1 MLGLLTL
8 GPSYNLGAASSVPR
22 TVERASTPTMQ
33 GPPVK
38 KLTYGDDA
46 RNALIAGVDTVAN
59 AVKVTLGPRGRN
71 VVIKRGFEPEVVNDG
86 VTIAREVKIDD
97 GERSVGSK
105 LLLQAAAKQDGR
117 AGDGTT
123 TATVLTQAIAKEGLR
138 YVANGCNSVALQRGL
153 IKASHFF
160 AGKVREL
167 ATPVTTREQFNSIA
181 SMSCNDVP
189 MGELLGEAFER
200 VGVDGSTTV
209 EDGQGISDTVEYTE
223 GMEIEVGY
231 LRQEFIKDVAQ
242 MTATLESPRVLVT
255 DQKIV
260 NLAEILT
267 LLEGLVASK
276 EPLLIIAPDVI
287 GEAVSGL
294 MLNKNRGV
302 LDVCCIKCPG
312 YGEVRRAF
320 LEDICT
326 LTGSNFITTDLSRK
340 PEDATM
346 DDLGTLE
353 RAVVTKEKT
362 LLVGTGA
369 TLDKV
374 NERVANLKNQIEEKI
389 GTDKEYATRRP
400 QPLLLSPPSPPSL
413 SRHTP
418 PSDAHRLPPPPRYDI
433 PRLEQRVVKLRGAVA
448 RILVGATTEVEI
460 ADRKLRYEDA
470 INALTGAII
479 EGQVPGGGA
488 SLAYVTRFAD
498 EAREGLSEDEQVAV
512 DVLVEAMGVPMCQ
525 VADNAGVLG
534 QLVLEKCK
542 GKPWGHGFNAKTLE
556 YTDDLLGDGVCDPVS
571 VTTWA
576 LENAASIAGSMLTTE
591 AIITDIIRYDYEDL
605 DYEPEFTEGIG
616 AGAADLAW

>member
-1 MLGLLTL
+1 
-8 GPSYNLGAASSVPR
+8 
-22 TVERASTPTMQ
+22 
-33 GPPVK
+33 
-38 KLTYGDDA
+38 
-46 RNALIAGVDTVAN
+46 
-59 AVKVTLGPRGRN
+59 
-71 VVIKRGFEPEVVNDG
+71 
-86 VTIAREVKIDD
+86 
-97 GERSVGSK
+97 
-105 LLLQAAAKQDGR
+105 
-117 AGDGTT
+117 
-123 TATVLTQAIAKEGLR
+123 
-138 YVANGCNSVALQRGL
+138 
-153 IKASHFF
+153 
-160 AGKVREL
+160 
-167 ATPVTTREQFNSIA
+167 
-181 SMSCNDVP
+181 MSCNDVP

-209 EDGQGISDTVEYTE
+209 EYAE

-287 GEAVSGL
+287 GESVSGL

-302 LDVCCIKCPG
+302 LDVCCVKCPG

-389 GTDKEYATRRP
+389 GTDKEY
-400 QPLLLSPPSPPSL
+400 
-413 SRHTP
+413 
-418 PSDAHRLPPPPRYDI
+418 DI

-479 EGQVPGGGA
+479 EGQVPG
-488 SLAYVTRFAD
+488 S
-498 EAREGLSEDEQVAV
+498 
-512 DVLVEAMGVPMCQ
+512 
-525 VADNAGVLG
+525 
-534 QLVLEKCK
+534 
-542 GKPWGHGFNAKTLE
+542 
-556 YTDDLLGDGVCDPVS
+556 
-571 VTTWA
+571 
-576 LENAASIAGSMLTTE
+576 
-591 AIITDIIRYDYEDL
+591 
-605 DYEPEFTEGIG
+605 
-616 AGAADLAW
+616 

>member
-8 GPSYNLGAASSVPR
+8 GPSYNLGGASSVPR

-302 LDVCCIKCPG
+302 LDVCCVKCPG

-389 GTDKEYATRRP
+389 GTDKEY
-400 QPLLLSPPSPPSL
+400 
-413 SRHTP
+413 
-418 PSDAHRLPPPPRYDI
+418 DI

-512 DVLVEAMGVPMCQ
+512 DVLIEAMGVPMCQ

-605 DYEPEFTEGIG
+605 DYEPEFTVGMG

>member
-22 TVERASTPTMQ
+22 SVERASTPTMQ

-46 RNALIAGVDTVAN
+46 RYALIEGVDTVAN

-302 LDVCCIKCPG
+302 LDVCCVKCPG

-389 GTDKEYATRRP
+389 GTDKEYATRRT
-400 QPLLLSPPSPPSL
+400 SPPRATPSPSPPSL

-418 PSDAHRLPPPPRYDI
+418 PSDAHRPPPPSPPQVRHPP
-433 PRLEQRVVKLRGAVA
+433 PRAARRQAARRRRAHPRRRHHRGRDRRQEAPVRRRDQRADGRDHRGPGARRRRVARVRDAVRRRGA
-448 RILVGATTEVEI
+448 RGAE
-460 ADRKLRYEDA
+460 
-470 INALTGAII
+470 
-479 EGQVPGGGA
+479 
-488 SLAYVTRFAD
+488 
-498 EAREGLSEDEQVAV
+498 
-512 DVLVEAMGVPMCQ
+512 
-525 VADNAGVLG
+525 
-534 QLVLEKCK
+534 
-542 GKPWGHGFNAKTLE
+542 
-556 YTDDLLGDGVCDPVS
+556 
-571 VTTWA
+571 
-576 LENAASIAGSMLTTE
+576 
-591 AIITDIIRYDYEDL
+591 
-605 DYEPEFTEGIG
+605 
-616 AGAADLAW
+616 

>member
-1 MLGLLTL
+1 
-8 GPSYNLGAASSVPR
+8 
-22 TVERASTPTMQ
+22 
-33 GPPVK
+33 
-38 KLTYGDDA
+38 
-46 RNALIAGVDTVAN
+46 
-59 AVKVTLGPRGRN
+59 
-71 VVIKRGFEPEVVNDG
+71 
-86 VTIAREVKIDD
+86 
-97 GERSVGSK
+97 
-105 LLLQAAAKQDGR
+105 
-117 AGDGTT
+117 
-123 TATVLTQAIAKEGLR
+123 VLTQAIAKEGLR

-302 LDVCCIKCPG
+302 LDVCCVKCPG

-320 LEDICT
+320 LEDLCT

-389 GTDKEYATRRP
+389 GTDKE
-400 QPLLLSPPSPPSL
+400 
-413 SRHTP
+413 
-418 PSDAHRLPPPPRYDI
+418 YDI

-512 DVLVEAMGVPMCQ
+512 DVLIEAMGVPMCQ